1 MVIENVDG
9 TELRFKN
16 PGRLLI
22 ILAAFA
28 FLGVGFLDLL
38 GHKSAEPDVLGLYS
52 LPFFIFILLYGVVLI
67 LWWVLFFNSN
77 LQSLI
82 LRGVRYI
89 QSRTW
94 LALVTLSGLFLG
106 LWIIFEWD
114 RWSRLPVL
122 QFAAF
127 GLITLAI
134 LILLFTDWDN
144 SHGQTWRKAIVYPFA
159 ALLVLEV
166 ILQITSWT
174 VGLPGL
180 REVGGNY
187 YPYERVYYNSGETL
201 QNGFANRYGWY
212 SPDSK
217 LDDSSKR
224 VLIVGGGHVQDHHV
238 LPEEQFPM
246 LLSEQIKQDQIDS
259 SQQTEIV
266 PIGMPGF
273 GVSPFLYED
282 AMNELPG
289 ILKVDEIVILFHL
302 GDDFQ
307 SPVSSHN
314 AIQYLA
320 NETGE
325 TKIDPNDARLRHDLT
340 HYYMRGFM
348 SFQLVGTMRSNYL
361 TPKVLAALVQG
372 NVQQTKASSLSTGD
386 ADPDFPR
393 QVGSVADVYVLTE
406 PGHSG
411 IKSTN
416 LETISG
422 GNNFMFL
429 QGGDEERREAI
440 AIADNLLKTA
450 QQIAS
455 TKNITLRI
463 VTVPTFPEEFY
474 DAYQTGQW
482 EPQLDGYD
490 LFLPEKALME
500 IADKYGIPIL
510 PMGHYMY
517 EDGLT
522 VDEIKSLYMPGNE
535 TSFTAKGHS
544 YFADALYSAFY
555 TGQK

>member
-1 MVIENVDG
+1 
-9 TELRFKN
+9 
-16 PGRLLI
+16 
-22 ILAAFA
+22 
-28 FLGVGFLDLL
+28 
-38 GHKSAEPDVLGLYS
+38 
-52 LPFFIFILLYGVVLI
+52 
-67 LWWVLFFNSN
+67 
-77 LQSLI
+77 
-82 LRGVRYI
+82 
-89 QSRTW
+89 
-94 LALVTLSGLFLG
+94 
-106 LWIIFEWD
+106 
-114 RWSRLPVL
+114 
-122 QFAAF
+122 
-127 GLITLAI
+127 
-134 LILLFTDWDN
+134 
-144 SHGQTWRKAIVYPFA
+144 
-159 ALLVLEV
+159 
-166 ILQITSWT
+166 
-174 VGLPGL
+174 
-180 REVGGNY
+180 
-187 YPYERVYYNSGETL
+187 VYYNSAGTL
-201 QNGFANRYGWY
+201 QNDFANRYGWY

-224 VLIVGGGHVQDHHV
+224 ILIVGGGYVQDHHV

-259 SQQTEIV
+259 SQQTEVV

-273 GVSPFLYED
+273 GISPFLYED

-289 ILKVDEIVILFHL
+289 IMKLDEIIIVFHL

-314 AIQYLA
+314 AIHYLS
-320 NETGE
+320 NETDE

-348 SFQLVGTMRSNYL
+348 SFQLVGTLRSNYL

-372 NVQQTKASSLSTGD
+372 NVQQTRASSLSTGD

-393 QVGSVADVYVLTE
+393 QVGSVASVYVLTE

-440 AIADNLLKTA
+440 AIADHLLKTA
-450 QQIAS
+450 QQIAG

-474 DAYQTGQW
+474 NAYPTGQW

-510 PMGHYMY
+510 PMGHHMY

-522 VDEIKSLYMPGNE
+522 VEEIKSLYMPGNE
-535 TSFTAKGHS
+535 TSFTEKGHT
-544 YFADALYSAFY
+544 YYADAMYSAFY
-555 TGQK
+555 NEQK